1 MKQQAQLS
9 QRQHQKLSPQL
20 QLTLRL
26 LQCTQAELEQE
37 IEQALSVNPVLERR
51 EEDASDSEIPSSV
64 AEADGENPDGDAS
77 TQDLEPAGHSAEV
90 DWNTAVQLPDL
101 RQHLREQLHLS
112 TLSARDRV
120 IAEALVD
127 SLEEDGYCLASIGDI
142 AMAAGLQPDAE
153 ADEIEAVRHFIRQ
166 LDPVGVASRGLSECL
181 QVQIDGLGVSPEL
194 GQLAKRLA
202 EGHLA
207 DLAKGATGD
216 LAKRLNVPP
225 DQVAAAIGLL
235 KSLDPKPGARF
246 QVSRTDYIE
255 PDFHAVKR
263 AGRWQAAASR
273 ESRQIALRINSQYRK
288 LARTHSE
295 HAQHL
300 APYLQ
305 EANWLI
311 GAIKA
316 RQETLKRVMQAIC
329 QRQQAFFEQGPAAL
343 QPMRLG
349 DIAAALAMHESSI
362 SRACSGK
369 YLATRHGLFALSRLF
384 RSGMADQHGQLQSMD
399 ALQARI
405 AALIAGEDPNKPLSD
420 MQLAA
425 CLQAEGMPM
434 ARRTVT
440 KYREALQ
447 IAPSHLRRKRSA
459 RPE

>member
-9 QRQHQKLSPQL
+9 QRQNQKLSPQL

-26 LQCTQAELEQE
+26 LQCTHAELEQE

-51 EEDASDSEIPSSV
+51 EEESSDSEIPASE
-64 AEADGENPDGDAS
+64 AQADGDSPDNEAG
-77 TQDLEPAGHSAEV
+77 TQETEPAGNFADA
-90 DWNTAVQLPDL
+90 DWNTLFQPPDL

-127 SLEEDGYCLASIGDI
+127 SLEEDGYCLAKTGDI
-142 AMAAGLQPDAE
+142 AVAAGLQPNPE

-166 LDPVGVASRGLSECL
+166 LDPLGVASRSLSECL
-181 QVQIDGLGVSPEL
+181 QVQIDGLSIAPEL
-194 GQLAKRLA
+194 SRLAKRVA
-202 EGHLA
+202 EGHLN
-207 DLAKGATGD
+207 DLAKGSSGD
-216 LAKRLNVPP
+216 LAKRLKVLPE
-225 DQVAAAIGLL
+225 QLAAAIGLL

-263 AGRWQAAASR
+263 AGRWQASAAR
-273 ESRQIALRINSQYRK
+273 ESRQMALRINSQYRK
-288 LARTHSE
+288 MARTNSD

-311 GAIKA
+311 AAIKA

-329 QRQQAFFEQGPAAL
+329 QRQQLFFEQGPTAL
-343 QPMRLG
+343 APMRLG
-349 DIAAALAMHESSI
+349 DIATALDMHESSI

-384 RSGMADQHGQLQSMD
+384 RSGMADQQGQMQSMD

-405 AALIAGEDPNKPLSD
+405 AALIAGEDPMQPLSD
-420 MQLAA
+420 MQLVA

-434 ARRTVT
+434 ARRTVA

-447 IAPSHLRRKRSA
+447 IAPSHLRRKRPA
-459 RPE
+459 QPE